1 MSHFDPIAIVGRA
14 CVLPGA
20 SSPDE
25 LFDAV
30 RHGRVLITAAP
41 DGAWGLDASRLIRPR
56 SSGRGAEHVV
66 SDRGG
71 YVTGFDDRFDPDS
84 FAARVERPDRLDPLT
99 QWLLHCARVALEEAR
114 VDAPPPG
121 SGLVV
126 GNLSYPTV
134 QHTRFVEDFWL
145 GHGPYAPRPGLVG
158 VTSDPRNRFSSG
170 GPAHIVGRAFGL
182 TGDVFA
188 LDAACASSLYALEI
202 ACRRLQEGAAD
213 LMLAGG
219 VARADP
225 LFIHLG
231 FTALQALS
239 PTGRSRPLH
248 RGADGLLPAEGA
260 GLVVLKRLTDAER
273 AGDRIFGVIRAI
285 GLSNDGR
292 QSGFLAPALDG
303 QLRAMSAA
311 YRQTD
316 VTPADIGFVECH
328 ATGTPRGDSVELDS
342 LARVFKDGPRP
353 AIGSLKANLGHPI
366 TASGVAS
373 LLKVLGAFEAKLL
386 PPTPCDD
393 PLPAIADYGFRLL
406 DAAVPWE
413 SDGPRRAAI
422 SNFGFGGNNAHLIVE
437 EWTGESAA
445 GDGSVSSGVSGRPAL
460 GAASTASSD
469 DSGLSRV
476 AVVGI
481 GVITGKDVGLP
492 SFVDRLV
499 SARDARSTVTDEIV
513 LAMSDLGFPPND
525 LQESLAQQSSILA
538 VLDEAVAQ
546 AGELDPDR
554 TGVYIGMC
562 VDPEAARHG
571 LRVRL
576 RELLA
581 PTEVDV
587 EGWRD
592 ANGTA
597 ARHLTA
603 AGVIGCMPNIPA
615 NRVHARQDWTAPGF
629 TVAGEE
635 LSGVEALAL
644 AIRALRAGE
653 IDAAVVGASDFSHEP
668 AHVAAARAVLPPD
681 RQAPG
686 DAAVALVLRRD
697 DGEVAGGEPLAFLDV
712 VGDGGRADAGEAA
725 QNAGEA
731 VQDAGEAVQ
740 DAGDVGDA
748 VEDIG
753 GTVRR
758 AAVGEGST
766 VEEPPYTGPLRL
778 SLSAEA
784 GESEVTARFGHAHGA
799 SGLLHVAAAVVGAHL
814 GMKIDRG
821 GGWPAPRPPGVP
833 HTRVVVESFSGVR
846 RSVDVT
852 APPTM
857 AQLISPVEAPCCRFY
872 AAASVEELATLLS
885 ADVSVDRVGR
895 WARGEDGDIE
905 ARASD
910 GPRTPGGEP
919 GARGSGSVRLA
930 FVASAED
937 ELDRLVAFAYGELI
951 EGREPHAPGI
961 FFGRSPMEG
970 EVAFCYTGA
979 AAAYAGAGRDLLLA
993 FPSIG
998 QRLCQRFAGT
1008 PKLAADL
1015 YGADV
1020 ASFSPATQLT
1030 GSSFVCQAHTEF
1042 TRGVLGMRPEVAMGL
1057 SSGETN
1063 SLMAFGVWHDL
1074 DDMLAEIDRS
1084 EMYADQLT
1092 GACRTAA
1099 EFWGMADGDR
1109 PEWRNYRIA
1118 APIEVIEAAMEGE
1131 DRVYVTVIHHYEDVV
1146 IGGDAAA
1153 CERVVETVG
1162 RNRAIDLG
1170 LDMVVHCAPLEPF
1183 ERVWHAIHER
1193 ETAVVPDV
1201 RFYTNAGN
1209 RAYVPTR
1216 EAAADAITR
1225 QAVDPVDFPK
1235 TVERAYADGVR
1246 IFVEHGPRA
1255 ILTGAIARILGDRP
1269 HLAVAL
1275 DPHGG
1280 AGLESLARSVARL
1293 WAVGVEMEVT
1303 WFLRRMTELRA
1314 GATVRSE
1321 PGGPLLRLRARAP
1334 DITWP
1339 ESFSNEAS
1347 PSGAAADETSPRE
1360 TIVIEA
1366 SPSEAVDVEPLASG
1380 APDGPSYRDAS
1391 GAGGARSTEPT
1402 SESAM
1407 STATTPAPVQR
1418 MLPPPPADFDYD
1430 VASHFR
1436 TATSNGS
1443 SIAESEVPRR
1453 DRPGSAPRGPGRPA
1467 SELSD
1472 PGLELIDAVAQT
1484 HADFLREQKET
1495 HERFLALVRSAASL
1509 PQERSRAHEA
1519 PRRPRRSSPSPRPS
1533 SGERA
1538 RAGSP
1543 PAAEPS
1549 AAGAVRTADGPPSPV
1564 IPVAPPI
1571 DRGAMPSTFFLTR
1584 EQLEVHASGRIS
1596 DVFGELF
1603 ERQDGYARQVRM
1615 PEPPLLFADRA
1626 LTIEGEPGGMG
1637 QGRVVTETDVDGD
1650 AWYLHAGRMA
1660 PGVVIESGQADL
1672 LLISWLGADFL
1683 NKGER
1688 VYRLLGCDLTFFGEL
1703 PAPGE
1708 TLTYDIHVD
1717 GHAKTGDVRLFFFH
1731 YDCYIGD
1738 RLLISVR
1745 NGQAGFFSDEELAG
1759 SGGVL
1764 WNAEDD
1770 QPDPD
1775 ARLDPPPRVT
1785 TKRSFSKREVQHW
1798 VDGDAHLCFGE
1809 GFELAACHTRTPT
1822 LPGGRLKLIDHV
1834 PVFDPEGGPW
1844 GRGYLRA
1851 ESHVPVDAW
1860 FYQGHFKND
1869 PCMPGTLMADAAT
1882 QALSFSMAA
1891 MGFTIGRDGWR
1902 FEPVPG
1908 EMARFLCRGQVIP
1921 DADHR
1926 LEYEI
1931 FIEDIVD
1938 GDLPEVYASLLC
1950 KSDGFKVFQ
1959 CRRFGLR
1966 LVPDYPLTTKREF
1979 VAGTEPPRLVGPG
1992 ESDVRGDYEALL
2004 SCAWGRPSDA
2014 FGTMFTK
2021 FDGAL
2026 KCPRLPGP
2034 PYHFMTSIV
2043 EVDVAPGSASE
2054 GGTLVSTYHVE
2065 PDAWYFDEGQ
2075 GVMPFAV
2082 LVEALLQPCGWFASY
2097 LNFFADTE
2105 GDVAFR
2111 NLDGEECVL
2120 HRPVTPDTG
2129 TLKLTTRLTRFAK
2142 AAGTSIVFFEVRCED
2157 DQGVVMT
2164 LTTDFGFFSPKVLE
2178 AQRGLPTTDEMRARR
2193 DEPSAAPTL
2202 SLADGGGVLAHL
2214 PGMASGKMRM
2224 LDEVT
2229 GFWPEAGE
2237 ARLGRIRTEQRIHTG
2252 AWYFKAHFY
2261 EDPVQPGSLGLEALV
2276 QSARAL
2282 AHLSGWL
2289 DGIDDP
2295 VWEQPIVGFPLAWR
2309 YRGQVVPSNERV
2321 ITEVEALEVDIEDGS
2336 SVTVKVFGTQWVDGL
2351 RIYEVPSF
2359 AIRVRS
2365 ASR

>member
-20 SSPDE
+20 ASPDE

-30 RHGRVLITAAP
+30 RHARVLIDAAP
-41 DGAWGLDASRLIRPR
+41 RGAWGMDATRLVHPR
-56 SSGRGAEHVV
+56 SPGPGAEYVV

-71 YVTGFDDRFDPDS
+71 YVTGFEERFDPDV

-99 QWLLHCARVALEEAR
+99 QWLLHCARVSLEEAR
-114 VDAPPPG
+114 VEIPPPG

-134 QHTRFVEDFWL
+134 EHTRFVEDFWL
-145 GHGPYAPRPGLVG
+145 GHGPHAPRPGLAG

-188 LDAACASSLYALEI
+188 LDAACASSLYALQI

-260 GLVVLKRLTDAER
+260 GLVVLKRLADAEHD
-273 AGDRIFGVIRAI
+273 GDRIFGVIRAI

-303 QLRAMSAA
+303 QVRAMKAA
-311 YRQTD
+311 YAQTD
-316 VTPADIGFVECH
+316 VTPRDIDFVECH
-328 ATGTPRGDSVELDS
+328 ATGTLRGDSVELDS
-342 LARVFKDGPRP
+342 LARVFEEGPKP
-353 AIGSLKANLGHPI
+353 VIGSLKANIGHPI

-373 LLKVLGAFEAKLL
+373 LLKVLSAFEAKLL

-393 PLPAIADYGFRLL
+393 PLPSIADYGFRLL
-406 DAAVPWE
+406 DTAVPWE

-437 EWTGESAA
+437 EWTGDRSAEA
-445 GDGSVSSGVSGRPAL
+445 GSTSPGVSRRPA
-460 GAASTASSD
+460 GEGSS
-469 DSGLSRV
+469 SNAGV
-476 AVVGI
+476 PCCVGVVGI
-481 GVITGKDVGLP
+481 GVIAGKDVGLP
-492 SFVDRLV
+492 SFVRRLV
-499 SARDARSTVTDEIV
+499 AGRDVRITVTDEIV

-546 AGELDPDR
+546 VGDLDPRR

-576 RELLA
+576 RELLS
-581 PTEVDV
+581 PVDVDVDVDV
-587 EGWRD
+587 ESWRD
-592 ANGTA
+592 ANTTA

-635 LSGVEALAL
+635 LSGVDALAL
-644 AIRALRAGE
+644 AIRALRAGD

-668 AHVAAARAVLPPD
+668 AHEAAARAVLPPD
-681 RQAPG
+681 RQVPG
-686 DAAVALVLRRD
+686 DAAVALVLKRD
-697 DGEVAGGEPLAFLDV
+697 DGAAPEGETLAYVDIV
-712 VGDGGRADAGEAA
+712 DDGGLYGIGEDLAERPEAQERAP
-725 QNAGEA
+725 
-731 VQDAGEAVQ
+731 
-740 DAGDVGDA
+740 GD
-748 VEDIG
+748 
-753 GTVRR
+753 
-758 AAVGEGST
+758 
-766 VEEPPYTGPLRL
+766 GPLRL

-799 SGLLHVAAAVVGAHL
+799 SGLLHVTAAVIGAHL
-814 GMKIDRG
+814 GMKIDRAG
-821 GGWPAPRPPGVP
+821 AWPAPRAPGTP
-833 HTRVVVESFSGVR
+833 HTRAVIESFSGVR

-852 APPTM
+852 AAPTT
-857 AQLISPVEAPCCRFY
+857 ARRIAPVEAPHCRFR
-872 AAASVEELATLLS
+872 AAASMDELAKLLVAGRSVERADRS
-885 ADVSVDRVGR
+885 APGEGGVGEGSSSGGHRMPDVDAGSPGSGPCRIALVASSEDEVDRLL
-895 WARGEDGDIE
+895 
-905 ARASD
+905 
-910 GPRTPGGEP
+910 T
-919 GARGSGSVRLA
+919 
-930 FVASAED
+930 
-937 ELDRLVAFAYGELI
+937 FAHGELI
-951 EGREPHAPGI
+951 EGREPHAPGL
-961 FFGRSPMEG
+961 FFGRSPIEG
-970 EVAFCYTGA
+970 EIAFCYTGA
-979 AAAYAGAGRDLLLA
+979 AAAYPGAGRDLLLA
-993 FPSIG
+993 FPGIG
-998 QRLCQRFAGT
+998 QNLCERFAGT

-1020 ASFSPATQLT
+1020 GSFSPATQLT
-1030 GSSFVCQAHTEF
+1030 GSSFVCQAHTEL
-1042 TRGVLGMRPEVAMGL
+1042 TRGVLGMSPDVAMGL

-1084 EMYADQLT
+1084 EMYVDQLT
-1092 GACRTAA
+1092 GACRAAA
-1099 EFWGMADGDR
+1099 EFWGLAEGER
-1109 PEWRNYRIA
+1109 PEWRNHRIA

-1153 CERVVETVG
+1153 CERVVEKVG

-1170 LDMVVHCAPLEPF
+1170 LDMVVHCAPLKPF
-1183 ERVWHAIHER
+1183 ERVWHEIHER
-1193 ETAVVPDV
+1193 DTTDVPGV
-1201 RFYTNAGN
+1201 RFYTNAGS

-1216 EAAADAITR
+1216 EAAADAITQ

-1235 TVERAYADGVR
+1235 TVERAYEDGVR

-1269 HLAVAL
+1269 HLVVAL
-1275 DPHGG
+1275 DPRGG
-1280 AGLESLARSVARL
+1280 AGLEPVARTVARL
-1293 WAVGVEMEVT
+1293 WTAGVEMDPT
-1303 WFLRRMTELRA
+1303 RFLQRMTELRA
-1314 GATVRSE
+1314 GGRVSSE
-1321 PGGPLLRLRARAP
+1321 PDGPLLRLPAHAP
-1334 DITWP
+1334 DIAWP
-1339 ESFSNEAS
+1339 DSFAARASSSETATDES
-1347 PSGAAADETSPRE
+1347 
-1360 TIVIEA
+1360 
-1366 SPSEAVDVEPLASG
+1366 LAS
-1380 APDGPSYRDAS
+1380 DDAS
-1391 GAGGARSTEPT
+1391 RSDASRPSSARSTVPT
-1402 SESAM
+1402 TESAM
-1407 STATTPAPVQR
+1407 SPHTSRTEGWR
-1418 MLPPPPADFDYD
+1418 MAPPPAGGFGYD
-1430 VASHFR
+1430 VAAHFR
-1436 TATSNGS
+1436 TTSSNGMS
-1443 SIAESEVPRR
+1443 RA
-1453 DRPGSAPRGPGRPA
+1453 GPGLPHDDEPRSGSSGAGQPTGA
-1467 SELSD
+1467 ASD
-1472 PGLELIDAVAQT
+1472 PARELFDAVARA
-1484 HADFLREQKET
+1484 HSDFLREQKET
-1495 HERFLALVRSAASL
+1495 HERFLALGRSAPSL
-1509 PQERSRAHEA
+1509 PHAPGGAGDPRPPHGPPLPGFEPPPTRSRE
-1519 PRRPRRSSPSPRPS
+1519 PQSKPSPEPQSSPSPDLTPQRP
-1533 SGERA
+1533 A
-1538 RAGSP
+1538 SP
-1543 PAAEPS
+1543 MALRPVSAPPQGVPPSTRRVGLNSTPAAESPAS
-1549 AAGAVRTADGPPSPV
+1549 TDGPPSPV
-1564 IPVAPPI
+1564 IPIAPPI
-1571 DRGAMPSTFFLTR
+1571 DRDAMPETPFLTR
-1584 EQLEVHASGRIS
+1584 EKLEVHAAGTIS
-1596 DVFGELF
+1596 EIFGELF

-1637 QGRVVTETDVDGD
+1637 RGRVVTETDVAEG
-1650 AWYLHAGRMA
+1650 AWYLHSGRMA

-1683 NKGER
+1683 NQGDR

-1745 NGQAGFFSDEELAG
+1745 NGQAGFFSGEELAG

-1764 WNAEDD
+1764 WKPEDD
-1770 QPDPD
+1770 EPDPD
-1775 ARLDPPPRVT
+1775 ARLDPPPRLT
-1785 TKRSFSKREVQHW
+1785 TKRSFSKEEVQHW
-1798 VDGDAHLCFGE
+1798 VDGDADLCFGE

-1834 PVFDPEGGPW
+1834 PVFDPEGGAW

-1860 FYQGHFKND
+1860 FYRGHFKND

-1882 QALSFSMAA
+1882 QALSFAMAA
-1891 MGFTIGRDGWR
+1891 MGFTIARDGWR

-1931 FIEDIVD
+1931 FIEDVVD

-1966 LVPDYPLTTKREF
+1966 LVPDYPLSTQRELL
-1979 VAGTEPPRLVGPG
+1979 AGTESPRLVGPG
-1992 ESDVRGDYEALL
+1992 DSDVRGDYEALL
-2004 SCAWGRPSDA
+2004 SCAWGKPSDA
-2014 FGTMFTK
+2014 FGKMFTK

-2034 PYHFMTSIV
+2034 PYHFMTSIA

-2054 GGTLVSTYHVE
+2054 GGTLISTFDVE
-2065 PDAWYFDEGQ
+2065 PDAWYFAEGQ
-2075 GVMPFAV
+2075 GVMPFAI

-2097 LNFFADTE
+2097 LNFFADAE

-2111 NLDGEECVL
+2111 NLDGQQCVL

-2129 TLKLTTRLTRFAK
+2129 TLKLTTHLTRFAK

-2157 DQGVVMT
+2157 DRGAVMT
-2164 LTTDFGFFSPKVLE
+2164 LITDFGFFSPKVLE
-2178 AQRGLPTTDEMRARR
+2178 AQRGLPTTDEMRRRR
-2193 DEPSAAPTL
+2193 DEPSTIPTL
-2202 SLADGGGVLAHL
+2202 SLVDGGGALDHL
-2214 PGMASGKMRM
+2214 PGMASGKIRM

-2229 GFWPEAGE
+2229 GFWPDAGE
-2237 ARLGRIRTEQRIHTG
+2237 AGLGRIRTEQQIHAG

-2282 AHLSGWL
+2282 VHLNGWL
-2289 DGIDDP
+2289 DGLDDP

-2321 ITEVEALEVDIEDGS
+2321 ITEVEALEVDVENAS

-2365 ASR
+2365 GSR